1 MLNFDL
7 KKALMDHEAR
17 SGHRLTYEELAQLSG
32 VSVDTVKSI
41 ANRNDYNTSLKMV
54 SDISKILGVDPT
66 GFFIWNTDD

>member
-1 MLNFDL
+1 
-7 KKALMDHEAR
+7 MDHEAR

-41 ANRNDYNTSLKMV
+41 ANRNDYNTSLKTV

-66 GFFIWNTDD
+66 GFFTWNTDD